1 VVEPARKYE
10 VKSPPMAEAV
20 GEFMG
25 FLTER
30 GASINTIAAYRR
42 DLNQLTRSI
51 EGGRA
56 AGEDPQFGR
65 AIIEEFVV
73 NLQGQGYRE
82 ASIARKL
89 AAARSFFVFLTA
101 EGSLSANPTEGFAL
115 PKVKRP
121 LPRLVS
127 AEEVERLLR
136 QPSGS
141 SREAKRDRAM
151 LELLYA
157 TGMRVSELVSLDV
170 SDVKLEEGDPYVSC
184 RGRRGEERT
193 MFIPPRA
200 RDVLADYLESARPL
214 LLRDGGEEAL
224 FLNRRGG
231 RLTRQGLW
239 LILKDYAKDANLRA
253 DITPHTL
260 RHSFAAQMLENGMPL
275 ANVQQLLGHSAL
287 SSTRVY
293 SAFTGSAGR

>member
-1 VVEPARKYE
+1 
-10 VKSPPMAEAV
+10 
-20 GEFMG
+20 MG

-30 GASINTIAAYRR
+30 GASANTIAAYRR
-42 DLNQLTRSI
+42 DLDQLTRSI

-56 AGEDPQFGR
+56 AGGDPQLGR

-170 SDVKLEEGDPYVSC
+170 ADVKVEEGDPYVSC

-193 MFIPPRA
+193 MFIPRRA
-200 RDVLADYLESARPL
+200 QDALAEYLESARPL
-214 LLRDGGEEAL
+214 LLRDDAEQAL

-287 SSTRVY
+287 SSTRIY
-293 SAFTGSAGR
+293 SAFSHNDGG

>member
-1 VVEPARKYE
+1 
-10 VKSPPMAEAV
+10 
-20 GEFMG
+20 MG

-293 SAFTGSAGR
+293 SAFSHNDGG

>member
-1 VVEPARKYE
+1 MVGSARKYE
-10 VKSPPMAEAV
+10 VKSPPMADAV
-20 GEFMG
+20 GEFIG
-25 FLTER
+25 FLTAR
-30 GASINTIAAYRR
+30 GASTNTIAAYRR
-42 DLNQLTRSI
+42 DLDQLTRSI

-56 AGEDPQFGR
+56 AGGDAQLGR

-121 LPRLVS
+121 LPRLVTT
-127 AEEVERLLR
+127 EEVERLLR

-151 LELLYA
+151 LELLNA
-157 TGMRVSELVSLDV
+157 TGMRVSELVSLDL
-170 SDVKLEEGDPYVSC
+170 DDIKLDEENPFVIC
-184 RGRRGEERT
+184 RGRRGEERA

-200 RDVLADYLESARPL
+200 REALVEYLESARPL
-214 LLRDGGEEAL
+214 LVRDGDQQAV

-239 LILKDYAKDANLRA
+239 LILKDYAKDADLSA

-260 RHSFAAQMLENGMPL
+260 RHSFAAQMLESGMPL
-275 ANVQQLLGHSAL
+275 SNVQQLLGHSAL
-287 SSTRVY
+287 SSTRIY
-293 SAFTGSAGR
+293 SAFTNNPGG

>member
-1 VVEPARKYE
+1 VVRPARKYE
-10 VKSPPMAEAV
+10 VQSPAMAEAV
-20 GEFMG
+20 VEFLG

-30 GASINTIAAYRR
+30 GASTNTIAAYRR
-42 DLNQLTRSI
+42 DLDQLTRSI

-56 AGEDPQFGR
+56 ARSRQPLGR
-65 AIIEEFVV
+65 AAIEEFVV
-73 NLQGQGYRE
+73 DLQGQGYRE

-101 EGSLSANPTEGFAL
+101 EGSVSANPTEGFAL
-115 PKVKRP
+115 PKVHRP

-127 AEEVERLLR
+127 TEEVERLLR
-136 QPSGS
+136 QPAGS

-157 TGMRVSELVSLDV
+157 TGMRVSELVSLDTA
-170 SDVKLEEGDPYVSC
+170 DVDLDEDNPHVSC

-193 MFIPPRA
+193 MFISPRA
-200 RDVLADYLESARPL
+200 RDALLEYLDSARSL
-214 LLRDGGEEAL
+214 LLRERDEQAL

-231 RLTRQGLW
+231 RLTRQGVW
-239 LILKDYAKDANLRA
+239 LILKDYAKDANLSA

-260 RHSFAAQMLENGMPL
+260 RHSFAAQMLESGMPL
-275 ANVQQLLGHSAL
+275 SNVQQLLGHSAL
-287 SSTRVY
+287 SSTRIY
-293 SAFTGSAGR
+293 SSHSHNPGS

>member
-1 VVEPARKYE
+1 
-10 VKSPPMAEAV
+10 MAEAV

-30 GASINTIAAYRR
+30 GASANTIAAYRR
-42 DLNQLTRSI
+42 DLDQLTRSI

-56 AGEDPQFGR
+56 AGGDPQLGR

-170 SDVKLEEGDPYVSC
+170 ADVKVEEGDPYVSC

-193 MFIPPRA
+193 MFIPRRA
-200 RDVLADYLESARPL
+200 QDALAEYLESARPL
-214 LLRDGGEEAL
+214 LLRDDAEQAL

-239 LILKDYAKDANLRA
+239 LILKDYAKDADLSA

-287 SSTRVY
+287 SSTRIY
-293 SAFTGSAGR
+293 SAFSHNDGG

>member
-1 VVEPARKYE
+1 
-10 VKSPPMAEAV
+10 MAEAV
-20 GEFMG
+20 GEFIG

-30 GASINTIAAYRR
+30 GASTNTIAAYRR
-42 DLNQLTRSI
+42 DLDQLTRSI
-51 EGGRA
+51 EEGRA
-56 AGEDPQFGR
+56 AGGGPHLGR

-101 EGSLSANPTEGFAL
+101 EGSVSANPTEGFAL

-157 TGMRVSELVSLDV
+157 TGMRVSELVSLDMA
-170 SDVKLEEGDPYVSC
+170 DVKVDQENPYVSC
-184 RGRRGEERT
+184 RGRRGGERT

-200 RDVLADYLESARPL
+200 REALVEYLESGRPL
-214 LLRDGGEEAL
+214 LLRDGDEEAV

-239 LILKDYAKDANLRA
+239 LILKDYAKDADLSA

-287 SSTRVY
+287 SSTRIY
-293 SAFTGSAGR
+293 SAFSHNDGS

>member
-1 VVEPARKYE
+1 
-10 VKSPPMAEAV
+10 MAEAV
-20 GEFMG
+20 GEFLD
-25 FLTER
+25 FLAER
-30 GASINTIAAYRR
+30 GAATNTIAAYRR
-42 DLNQLTRSI
+42 DLHQLASSI
-51 EGGRA
+51 EVGRAGGGGSLGRA
-56 AGEDPQFGR
+56 A
-65 AIIEEFVV
+65 IEEFVV
-73 NLQGQGYRE
+73 DLQGRGYRD

-101 EGSLSANPTEGFAL
+101 EGSVSANPVDGFTL
-115 PKVKRP
+115 PKVERA
-121 LPRLVS
+121 LPRLIS

-141 SREAKRDRAM
+141 RGEAKRDRAM

-157 TGMRVSELVSLDV
+157 TGMRVSELVSLDM
-170 SDVKLEEGDPYVSC
+170 SDIKLDEDDPHVRC

-193 MFIPPRA
+193 IFIPPRA
-200 RDVLADYLESARPL
+200 RVVLVEYLESGRPM
-214 LLRDGGEEAL
+214 LLRVGGEQAL

-239 LILKDYAKDANLRA
+239 LILKEYAKDADLSA

-260 RHSFAAQMLENGMPL
+260 RHSFAAQMLESGMPL
-275 ANVQQLLGHSAL
+275 SNVQQLLGHSAL

-293 SAFTGSAGR
+293 SAFANNAGR

>member
-1 VVEPARKYE
+1 
-10 VKSPPMAEAV
+10 MAEAV
-20 GEFMG
+20 GEFIG

-30 GASINTIAAYRR
+30 GASTNTIAAYRR
-42 DLNQLTRSI
+42 DLDQLTRSI
-51 EGGRA
+51 EGGLA
-56 AGEDPQFGR
+56 AGGDPQLGR

-101 EGSLSANPTEGFAL
+101 EGSVSANPTEGFAL

-170 SDVKLEEGDPYVSC
+170 ADVKLEEGDPYVSC
-184 RGRRGEERT
+184 RGRRGEERA

-200 RDVLADYLESARPL
+200 REALVEYLESGRPL
-214 LLRDGGEEAL
+214 LLRDGDEQAV

-239 LILKDYAKDANLRA
+239 LILKDYAKDADLGA

-293 SAFTGSAGR
+293 SAFSNNAR

>member
-1 VVEPARKYE
+1 
-10 VKSPPMAEAV
+10 MAEAV

-30 GASINTIAAYRR
+30 GASANTIAAYRR
-42 DLNQLTRSI
+42 DLDQLTRSI

-56 AGEDPQFGR
+56 AGGDPQLGR

-170 SDVKLEEGDPYVSC
+170 ADVKVEEGDPYVSC

-193 MFIPPRA
+193 MFIPRRA
-200 RDVLADYLESARPL
+200 QDALAEYLESARPL
-214 LLRDGGEEAL
+214 LLRDDAEQAL

-287 SSTRVY
+287 SSTRIY
-293 SAFTGSAGR
+293 SAFSHNDGG

>member
-1 VVEPARKYE
+1 
-10 VKSPPMAEAV
+10 MAEAV

-30 GASINTIAAYRR
+30 GASTNTIAAYRR
-42 DLNQLTRSI
+42 DLDQLTRSI
-51 EGGRA
+51 EGGRV
-56 AGEDPQFGR
+56 AGGDPQLGR

-170 SDVKLEEGDPYVSC
+170 ADVKVEEGDPYVSC

-193 MFIPPRA
+193 MFIPRRA
-200 RDVLADYLESARPL
+200 QDALAEYLESARPL
-214 LLRDGGEEAL
+214 LLRDDAEQAL

-287 SSTRVY
+287 SSTRIY
-293 SAFTGSAGR
+293 SAFSHNDGG

>member
-1 VVEPARKYE
+1 
-10 VKSPPMAEAV
+10 MAEAV
-20 GEFMG
+20 GKFMG

-30 GASINTIAAYRR
+30 GASTNTIAAYRR
-42 DLNQLTRSI
+42 DLDQLTRSI

-56 AGEDPQFGR
+56 AGGDPQLGR
-65 AIIEEFVV
+65 PIIEEFVV

-141 SREAKRDRAM
+141 SREAKRDRGM

-157 TGMRVSELVSLDV
+157 TGMRVSELVSLDMA
-170 SDVKLEEGDPYVSC
+170 DVKLEGENPYVSC
-184 RGRRGEERT
+184 RGRRGEERA

-200 RDVLADYLESARPL
+200 REALVEYLESARPL
-214 LLRDGGEEAL
+214 LLRDGDEQAL

-239 LILKDYAKDANLRA
+239 LILKDYAKDADLSA
-253 DITPHTL
+253 AITPHTL
-260 RHSFAAQMLENGMPL
+260 RHSFAAQMLENGMAL

-293 SAFTGSAGR
+293 SAFSHNDGS